1 MKPPDRLLS
10 VISQTLIL
18 DLGRTLEAWQQ
29 GDGRIADARQEPGQ
43 TVTERLD
50 AMVARIV
57 QSVGED
63 VAARGMLGLRRKMD
77 SERRRMRV
85 CVVAYIA
92 WQHLRHG
99 NARVDIGDLASTIAD
114 PCQPVETLLHA
125 RHEIGLMIADKVVIG
140 VYEDGRAAFAQVIVP
155 IRTLVWLSGGQ
166 DSMGFLTYRRAAQ
179 TPPADSGQGESD
191 APQASKPMPSARQL
205 FEQVRKV
212 VLNCDPQL
220 KVLAS
225 RLVLA
230 ATRAAFLSKGVEDSG
245 VGVQNILIFGSSG
258 SGKTWAV
265 EQICKFGQIEF
276 YSTDGSCLSG
286 EGWAGGKVEDIFRG
300 ALSANTNGERK
311 GSKQPIV
318 FCWDEI
324 DKVLRANSAEHVRSI
339 QSSFLRPLGGN
350 KIVVGGKRMTDGP
363 PLSFDCN
370 PHCYIFSG
378 VFDGLSELAKQP
390 NDRRE
395 IGFQCAVTGEKRHAD
410 IRRGLVEYGCLDEI
424 ANRFSAFI
432 RMPDPTRTS
441 ISQAIVSAQGIVDG
455 YNKVLASREIVL
467 LPMEPGVDLL
477 ADYGFQTKS
486 YYRGAKHL
494 LGTIVEELLFDGTT
508 GLVVID
514 KSLVKRAIDRAN
526 GDADADKEMPPSE
539 NKTNDQQHDECE
551 VAPLAG
557 VG

>member
-18 DLGRTLEAWQQ
+18 DLGRTLEAWQN
-29 GDGRIADARQEPGQ
+29 DATLADTRQEAGHAVAEQ
-43 TVTERLD
+43 LD

-57 QSVGED
+57 QAVGQD
-63 VAARGMLGLRRKMD
+63 VAARGMLGIRPKMD
-77 SERRRMRV
+77 SVRRRMRV
-85 CVVAYIA
+85 SVVAFVA
-92 WQHLRHG
+92 WQNLRHG
-99 NARVDIGDLASTIAD
+99 NARVDIGDLASAIAD
-114 PCQPVETLLHA
+114 PSQPVETLLHA
-125 RHEIGLMIADKVVIG
+125 RHEIGSMIAAKILSG
-140 VYEDGRAAFAQVIVP
+140 VYEEGRAAFAQVALP
-155 IRTLVWLSGGQ
+155 IQTVIWLAGGQ
-166 DSMGFLTYRRAAQ
+166 DSMGFLTYRRAAH
-179 TPPADSGQGESD
+179 PPAADGGQGESD
-191 APQASKPMPSARQL
+191 ASPQSSKPMPSARQL

-225 RLVLA
+225 RIVLA

-245 VGVQNILIFGSSG
+245 VGVQNILVFGSSG

-300 ALSANTNGERK
+300 ALSANANGERK
-311 GSKQPIV
+311 KARQPIV

-324 DKVLRANSAEHVRSI
+324 DKVLRANSAEHLRSI
-339 QSSFLRPLGGN
+339 QASFLRPLGGSRV
-350 KIVVGGKRMTDGP
+350 VVGGKRMTDGP

-378 VFDGLSELAKQP
+378 VFDGLSELAKQS

-395 IGFQCAVTGEKRHAD
+395 IGFQCAVAGEKRYAD

-441 ISQAIVSAQGIVDG
+441 ISRAIVSAHGIVDG
-455 YNKVLASREIVL
+455 YNKVLASQEIV
-467 LPMEPGVDLL
+467 
-477 ADYGFQTKS
+477 
-486 YYRGAKHL
+486 
-494 LGTIVEELLFDGTT
+494 
-508 GLVVID
+508 
-514 KSLVKRAIDRAN
+514 
-526 GDADADKEMPPSE
+526 
-539 NKTNDQQHDECE
+539 
-551 VAPLAG
+551 
-557 VG
+557 